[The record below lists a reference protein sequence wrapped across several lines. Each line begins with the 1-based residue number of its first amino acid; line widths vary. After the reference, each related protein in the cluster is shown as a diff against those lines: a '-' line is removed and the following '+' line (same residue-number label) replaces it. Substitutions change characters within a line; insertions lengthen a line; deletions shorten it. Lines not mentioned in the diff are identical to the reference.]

1 MEAKGVQERCQNC
14 GAMLAWHPETQ
25 SLRCDACGTAA
36 PQAAPERAVLEHEL
50 SAGLAQARRGQ
61 LAPGSQSAKCTE
73 CGAAVEFAAGV
84 TATRCS
90 FCDAPMVLAPDAG
103 ARFLPE
109 SMIPFG
115 VGRDAAVER
124 FRGWLGKLWLRPSDL
139 KHRAQVAD
147 IRGVYLPYWTFDAE
161 VASTWRADAGWYYYE
176 EERRFDDMQQKWV
189 VQRVQRTRWQAASG
203 AREDSYDD
211 WLVCASKGVPASLE
225 ARAGKFD
232 TVKLI
237 AWSPAYLAGFQAE
250 SYAID
255 LPEAWERGR
264 KEICHEQS
272 RRCEADVPGDTHR
285 FFSAQHRFS
294 DVTWKHILAP
304 LWIAAFRY
312 RDKVYRFLVNGQT
325 GSVSGEAPWSV
336 AKISILV
343 LAIVGAIVAL
353 VLFLRSR

>member
-1 MEAKGVQERCQNC
+1 
-14 GAMLAWHPETQ
+14 MLACHPETQ

-124 FRGWLGKLWLRPSDL
+124 FRGWLGELWVRPSDL

-147 IRGVYLPYWTFDAE
+147 IRRRHLPYCQFD
-161 VASTWRADAGWYYYE
+161 
-176 EERRFDDMQQKWV
+176 
-189 VQRVQRTRWQAASG
+189 
-203 AREDSYDD
+203 
-211 WLVCASKGVPASLE
+211 P
-225 ARAGKFD
+225 
-232 TVKLI
+232 
-237 AWSPAYLAGFQAE
+237 
-250 SYAID
+250 
-255 LPEAWERGR
+255 
-264 KEICHEQS
+264 
-272 RRCEADVPGDTHR
+272 
-285 FFSAQHRFS
+285 
-294 DVTWKHILAP
+294 
-304 LWIAAFRY
+304 
-312 RDKVYRFLVNGQT
+312 
-325 GSVSGEAPWSV
+325 
-336 AKISILV
+336 
-343 LAIVGAIVAL
+343 
-353 VLFLRSR
+353 